1 MDTIDPPEPDLLASA
16 VPIPGVFAPE
26 RPVVRTSAYRRFRR
40 DVLRE
45 WRGLVEEWTS
55 GSLKQWT
62 LAGVVVSL
70 LMMWKVDGPWLQGIL
85 THLRSCPPPEALGTI
100 NFCRWVNVAG
110 DFGFS
115 LLIFVILSAIHSV
128 KRSPFIRRLA
138 VSVLVSSLVVGAAA
152 RVVKIGVGRV
162 RPREMTRQHLQPW
175 SCVGPALDANYNS
188 FPSGHS
194 SFAAAGSGPV
204 LMAAPWAGIP
214 LTACTLVIGGSRA
227 VGMYHHPS
235 DVVAGI
241 WLGAMIG
248 CTSGMR
254 LRRLTQRAR
263 RIAACRAA

>member
-1 MDTIDPPEPDLLASA
+1 MDTPEPDVLASA

-26 RPVVRTSAYRRFRR
+26 RPVVRSSAYRRFRR
-40 DVLRE
+40 DVRRE
-45 WRGLVEEWTS
+45 WRGLVKAWST
-55 GSLKQWT
+55 GPLRWWT
-62 LAGVVVSL
+62 LAGVAISL
-70 LMMWKVDGPWLQGIL
+70 LMMWQVDGPWLQGI
-85 THLRSCPPPEALGTI
+85 TTYLRDCPRPDALATV

-110 DFGFS
+110 DFGFT
-115 LLIFVILSAIHSV
+115 LLIFVILAAIHSV

-138 VSVLVSSLVVGAAA
+138 VSVLVSALVVGVLG

-175 SCVGPALDANYNS
+175 YCAGPALDANFNS

-204 LMAAPWAGIP
+204 LMAVPWVGVP

-235 DVVAGI
+235 DVVAGL
-241 WLGAMIG
+241 WLGTMIG
-248 CTSGMR
+248 CVSGMR
-254 LRRLTQRAR
+254 LRRLTKRAR